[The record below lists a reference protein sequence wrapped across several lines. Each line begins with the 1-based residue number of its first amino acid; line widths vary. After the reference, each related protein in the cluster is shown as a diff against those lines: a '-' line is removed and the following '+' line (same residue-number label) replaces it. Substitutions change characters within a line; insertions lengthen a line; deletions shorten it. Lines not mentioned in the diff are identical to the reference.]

1 MLVPGPGRYTMQAEE
16 RIHPSVIEHMR
27 LAIKEAEGREV
38 LFVGRLDAEGRV
50 KAVITAARGDDTSVP
65 ALSPHMEK
73 GDVVLHNHPGG
84 NLRPSKADLLIAAE
98 LGNQGIG
105 FIIVNSRVDAVYVVA
120 EPVLVDEKKPLD
132 VETLAGLL
140 EPGGALN
147 RLMESYEP
155 RRSQVEFL
163 RMTAD
168 IFNTGG
174 ILAAE
179 AGTGV
184 GKSMAYLV
192 PALAWAAANNER
204 VVVSTATINLQEQ
217 LIDKDIPL
225 VKKLLRRKVQT
236 VLVKGRGN
244 YLCLSR
250 LKDALEEN
258 SLFAGEDSGLE
269 ALSRWA
275 EETPTG
281 SRSDLPFFPEEG
293 LWSRVCSEADS
304 CTGLRCPNRERCFL
318 LKARREAAAAK
329 VLVVNHHLLFSDL
342 ALRIKGAG
350 FDNTAVLPPFH
361 RIVFDEAHNIESSA
375 TSFFSESFS
384 RFVIYRYLSRL
395 LRHRGRWSGGLLPKL
410 GSLPGGKVLLEKVPG
425 QTALIREQAG
435 ILEAAT
441 LPIIGDGGTFR
452 ITEDTISAAEGTFL
466 PPLWD
471 LQRKILDLVETVT
484 DFFTSLPDEDLER
497 SEVFETRMLLR
508 RFESLA
514 GVCEQFRDPGERPER
529 VFWIEKRRT
538 GTGDIFL
545 QYTSTP
551 LDITR
556 VMREAVYEPFDT
568 VVFTS
573 ATLTVNRSF
582 QYWKTRI
589 GLTGYE
595 GAELREELFESPFD
609 FKERVLIGVP
619 SDAPAPESEDY
630 RPFLA
635 RFIADALLIS
645 EGRALVLFTSYDM
658 LIKTYESVRPAMD
671 KAGISLF
678 RQGDDERSRLLRRF
692 NEDTTSVLFA
702 TDSFWEGVDS
712 PGDTLLLV
720 ILCRLPFRV
729 PTDPVLVAR
738 MEAIRLKGGNPF
750 FDLSLPEAVMKLKQG
765 FGRLMRRTSDRGAVL
780 IPDGRIVTKNYG
792 SIFLSSLPETRRS
805 IKSAAA
811 LFEDLENFLA
821 R

>member
-1 MLVPGPGRYTMQAEE
+1 
-16 RIHPSVIEHMR
+16 
-27 LAIKEAEGREV
+27 
-38 LFVGRLDAEGRV
+38 
-50 KAVITAARGDDTSVP
+50 
-65 ALSPHMEK
+65 
-73 GDVVLHNHPGG
+73 
-84 NLRPSKADLLIAAE
+84 
-98 LGNQGIG
+98 
-105 FIIVNSRVDAVYVVA
+105 
-120 EPVLVDEKKPLD
+120 
-132 VETLAGLL
+132 
-140 EPGGALN
+140 
-147 RLMESYEP
+147 
-155 RRSQVEFL
+155 
-163 RMTAD
+163 
-168 IFNTGG
+168 
-174 ILAAE
+174 
-179 AGTGV
+179 
-184 GKSMAYLV
+184 
-192 PALAWAAANNER
+192 
-204 VVVSTATINLQEQ
+204 
-217 LIDKDIPL
+217 
-225 VKKLLRRKVQT
+225 
-236 VLVKGRGN
+236 
-244 YLCLSR
+244 
-250 LKDALEEN
+250 
-258 SLFAGEDSGLE
+258 
-269 ALSRWA
+269 
-275 EETPTG
+275 
-281 SRSDLPFFPEEG
+281 
-293 LWSRVCSEADS
+293 
-304 CTGLRCPNRERCFL
+304 
-318 LKARREAAAAK
+318 
-329 VLVVNHHLLFSDL
+329 
-342 ALRIKGAG
+342 
-350 FDNTAVLPPFH
+350 
-361 RIVFDEAHNIESSA
+361 
-375 TSFFSESFS
+375 
-384 RFVIYRYLSRL
+384 
-395 LRHRGRWSGGLLPKL
+395 
-410 GSLPGGKVLLEKVPG
+410 
-425 QTALIREQAG
+425 
-435 ILEAAT
+435 
-441 LPIIGDGGTFR
+441 
-452 ITEDTISAAEGTFL
+452 
-466 PPLWD
+466 
-471 LQRKILDLVETVT
+471 
-484 DFFTSLPDEDLER
+484 
-497 SEVFETRMLLR
+497 
-508 RFESLA
+508 
-514 GVCEQFRDPGERPER
+514 
-529 VFWIEKRRT
+529 
-538 GTGDIFL
+538 
-545 QYTSTP
+545 
-551 LDITR
+551 
-556 VMREAVYEPFDT
+556 MREAVYEPFDT

>member
-1 MLVPGPGRYTMQAEE
+1 
-16 RIHPSVIEHMR
+16 MR

-50 KAVITAARGDDTSVP
+50 RAVVTAARGDDSSVP
-65 ALSPHMEK
+65 ALAPHMEK

-84 NLRPSKADLLIAAE
+84 NLRPSKADLRIASE

-105 FIIVNSRVDAVYVVA
+105 FYIVNGPVDKVYVVA
-120 EPVLVDEKKPLD
+120 EPVLVAEKCLLD
-132 VETLAGLL
+132 TDALAGLL
-140 EPGGALN
+140 EPGGALEG
-147 RLMESYEP
+147 RMESYEP
-155 RRSQVEFL
+155 RPSQVGLL
-163 RMTAD
+163 RMTAGV
-168 IFNTGG
+168 FNTGG

-184 GKSMAYLV
+184 GKSLAYLI
-192 PALAWAAANNER
+192 PALAWAAANEER
-204 VVVSTATINLQEQ
+204 VVISTATINLQEQ
-217 LIDKDIPL
+217 LVDKDIPL
-225 VKKLLRRKVQT
+225 VKNLLRRKVAT

-250 LKDALEEN
+250 LKEALEEN
-258 SLFAGEDSGLE
+258 ALFAGEDSGLE
-269 ALSRWA
+269 TLARWA

-281 SRSDLPFFPEEG
+281 SRSDLPFYPDEG
-293 LWSRVCSEADS
+293 IWSRVCSEADS
-304 CTGLRCPNRERCFL
+304 CTGLRCPNREGCFL
-318 LKARREAAAAK
+318 LKSRREAAAAR

-361 RIVFDEAHNIESSA
+361 RIVFDEAHNIENSA

-384 RFVIYRYLSRL
+384 RFVLYRYLGRL
-395 LRHRGRWSGGLLPKL
+395 LRHRGRWSGGLLPKI
-410 GSLPGGKVLLEKVPG
+410 GGLPGGKVLLEKIPG
-425 QTALIREQAG
+425 QSAAIREQAG
-435 ILEAAT
+435 ILEAST
-441 LPIIGDGGTFR
+441 LPVVGDGGNFR
-452 ITEDTISAAEGTFL
+452 LTEDTLAVAEGTFL
-466 PPLWD
+466 PSLWD
-471 LQRKILDLVETVT
+471 LQRKILDLVETLT
-484 DFFTSLPDEDLER
+484 DFFSALPEEDLER
-497 SEVFETRMLLR
+497 PEVFETRMLLR

-551 LDITR
+551 LDITG

-573 ATLTVNRSF
+573 ATLAVNRSF
-582 QYWKTRI
+582 QFWKTRI

-595 GAELREELFESPFD
+595 GSELKEEIFESPFNY
-609 FKERVLIGVP
+609 KERVLIGVP
-619 SDAPAPESEDY
+619 TDAPAPESEEY
-630 RPFLA
+630 RSFLA
-635 RFIADALLIS
+635 RFIADALLVS

-658 LIKTYESVRPAMD
+658 LIKTYESVRPSMD

-692 NEDTTSVLFA
+692 NEIPTSVLFA

-712 PGDTLLLV
+712 PGDTLLMV

-729 PTDPVLVAR
+729 PTEPVLVAR
-738 MEAIRLKGGNPF
+738 MEAVRLKGGNPF
-750 FDLSLPEAVMKLKQG
+750 FDLSLPEAVMKFKQG

-780 IPDGRIVTKNYG
+780 VPDGRIVSKNYG
-792 SIFLSSLPETRRS
+792 SIFLASLPETRRS
-805 IKSAAA
+805 LKSSAA
-811 LFEDLENFLA
+811 LLEDLENFLA